1 MKEEIMVK
9 QIFKVGDVVKCVFY
23 GDREFEL
30 IGCSDDKYP
39 LAIDSDDIYGIF
51 TIDGKDNTDHTHPV
65 LTLIRRPSD
74 MVKQEFRVGD
84 IVKCTFSGDREF
96 ELQENFASENSLK
109 FLGMFNSSY
118 FLTKDG
124 KIDTMQT
131 NPILTLIR
139 RPSDMVKKEI
149 VLVGFITKNALF
161 VEYEKDSENCKCSL
175 SKPDHYTKVSERT
188 IEVVG

>member
-1 MKEEIMVK
+1 MDMKSLRSLNGVSKMKEE
-9 QIFKVGDVVKCVFY
+9 Q
-23 GDREFEL
+23 
-30 IGCSDDKYP
+30 
-39 LAIDSDDIYGIF
+39 
-51 TIDGKDNTDHTHPV
+51 
-65 LTLIRRPSD
+65 

-109 FLGMFNSSY
+109 FLGMFNSFH

-124 KIDTMQT
+124 KIDTMHT

-149 VLVGFITKNALF
+149 VLVGFIDEDGIFIECALDSYYYRIS
-161 VEYEKDSENCKCSL
+161 VEAK
-175 SKPDHYTKVSERT
+175 YTKVSERT
-188 IEVVG
+188 IEVTG